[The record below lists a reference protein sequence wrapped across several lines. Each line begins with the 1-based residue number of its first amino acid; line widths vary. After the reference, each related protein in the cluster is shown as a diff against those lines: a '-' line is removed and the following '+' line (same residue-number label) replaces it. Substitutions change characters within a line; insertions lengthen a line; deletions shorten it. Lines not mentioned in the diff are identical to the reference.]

1 MRQRLSL
8 LAIGGFAAA
17 SLLLIHV
24 ALALHLAPPGTG
36 FSATFPI
43 EPKEAQTQ
51 SPVSAPLPGLPAI
64 GPSSTWQC
72 GHLCDGDRKQ
82 DRA

>member
-43 EPKEAQTQ
+43 EPKASSDSEPGVRTTTWIASDRTF
-51 SPVSAPLPGLPAI
+51 VYMAVWAPM
-64 GPSSTWQC
+64 
-72 GHLCDGDRKQ
+72 R
-82 DRA
+82 R